1 MGCAVTSCV
10 GSMDV
15 NVVCGKLLPGQG
27 VVAAQAYLSTDGKCS
42 LYGRSHPP
50 PRLLPLLPLLPPR
63 PAIENPQSSQ
73 GLCSIEKTDF
83 LIEEANFQ
91 HCFAFSPFDSN
102 IKWSLLLLK
111 NPWTTFFL
119 RRPRLCSGAV
129 GEIHASR

>member
-1 MGCAVTSCV
+1 
-10 GSMDV
+10 MDV

-42 LYGRSHPP
+42 LYGR
-50 PRLLPLLPLLPPR
+50 

-73 GLCSIEKTDF
+73 GLCSIGKTDF

-111 NPWTTFFL
+111 I
-119 RRPRLCSGAV
+119 SGQLSFCAGRDYAV
-129 GEIHASR
+129 AQLEKYTPVDDIIDHLGQVCGSITERSRVGLYVGWG